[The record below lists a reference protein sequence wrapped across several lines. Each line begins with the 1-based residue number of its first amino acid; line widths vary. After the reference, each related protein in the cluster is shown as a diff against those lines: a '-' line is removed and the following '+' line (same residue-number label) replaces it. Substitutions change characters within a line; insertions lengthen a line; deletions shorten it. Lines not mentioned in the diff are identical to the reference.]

1 MTQMGINEYDHV
13 RIVKTGETGIVVD
26 IRVTNDRY
34 FTVERDSDNELLD
47 CKEDDLEKLE
57 K

>member
-1 MTQMGINEYDHV
+1 MGINEYDHV

-47 CKEDDLEKLE
+47 CKEGDLEKLE